1 MGIYDMHQANQIRK
15 TRAMVNSVGDDI
27 MHAKRQTNYELD
39 GIDQRIDRLT
49 LLCEAM
55 WDLVCQTT
63 GLTDEHL
70 EHKLAQLDV
79 TDGHRDLK
87 RAKTSTACSCGAM
100 VPARSMVCQ
109 FCGAEAPSSRSP
121 FDVV

>member
-1 MGIYDMHQANQIRK
+1 MGIYDLHQTNQIRK

-27 MHAKRQTNYELD
+27 VQSKRQTNYELD

-55 WDLVCQTT
+55 WELVCETT
-63 GLTDEHL
+63 GLTDAHL
-70 EHKLAQLDV
+70 EYKLAQLDES
-79 TDGHRDLK
+79 DGRRDLK
-87 RAKTSTACSCGAM
+87 RIKTSTACACGAM
-100 VPARSMVCQ
+100 VPAKSMVCQ
-109 FCGAEAPSSRSP
+109 FCGAGAPTRSP